1 MTSISSKLFISIL
14 SVILILSVI
23 PVTAQEQYPDKIF
36 PLSQDWSVDC
46 KIYRLTEKTVLVLF
60 QGQESPIDIQRT
72 SLKQLEYE
80 DGRQVIFN
88 RFGQIEG
95 EITLSKPVEIREVL
109 NPGLVKLS
117 DGEEVVLNGIDFSL
131 PTDSLSLFY
140 FDAGISYIKSIVLRS
155 TVQLQFDILQ
165 RDEFGR
171 MIAYVIL
178 PGGLI
183 LNAEIIRRGFCPLD
197 RGRNLIYLQ
206 DFKLLEDEARTIV
219 KIGEEEGVIKQ
230 EEQEIIHNVFEL
242 DNTDIASVMTPRLD
256 MFTFEAGLT
265 IGKALKGMEKLAF
278 SRIPVHQDSVDKI
291 L

>member
-1 MTSISSKLFISIL
+1 LHFSIDLSIFKLKSSTIAMTSISSKLFISIL

-36 PLSQDWSVDC
+36 PRSQDWSVDC

-206 DFKLLEDEARTIV
+206 DFKLLEDEAKREVRGIW
-219 KIGEEEGVIKQ
+219 
-230 EEQEIIHNVFEL
+230 
-242 DNTDIASVMTPRLD
+242 S
-256 MFTFEAGLT
+256 
-265 IGKALKGMEKLAF
+265 KGG
-278 SRIPVHQDSVDKI
+278 
-291 L
+291 